1 MYGKLPPKNKVPIEL
16 PREYEIELTPAVP
29 EFKLK
34 FILFGDILARDKC
47 LVVNIVLTLIVKL
60 LEFTYDYLVSVLQLI

>member
-1 MYGKLPPKNKVPIEL
+1 MYGKLPPKNKVPNEL

-34 FILFGDILARDKC
+34 FILFGDILARNHC

-60 LEFTYDYLVSVLQLI
+60 LEFTNYYRVSVLQLI

>member
-29 EFKLK
+29 EFKIKL
-34 FILFGDILARDKC
+34 ILFGVILARDHC
-47 LVVNIVLTLIVKL
+47 LVANIVLTLIVKL
-60 LEFTYDYLVSVLQLI
+60 FEFTNGYPVAVLQLI

>member
-1 MYGKLPPKNKVPIEL
+1 MYRKLPKENKEL
-16 PREYEIELTPAVP
+16 REYEIELTPAVP

-34 FILFGDILARDKC
+34 FISIGDILIKINC
-47 LVVNIVLTLIVKL
+47 LVANIVLTLIVKL

>member
-1 MYGKLPPKNKVPIEL
+1 MYGKLPAKNKVPNEL

-34 FILFGDILARDKC
+34 FILFGDILARDQC

-60 LEFTYDYLVSVLQLI
+60 FEFTNYYRVSVLQLR

>member
-1 MYGKLPPKNKVPIEL
+1 MYEKLPLKNKVPSEL

-34 FILFGDILARDKC
+34 FISFGDILARNNC
-47 LVVNIVLTLIVKL
+47 
-60 LEFTYDYLVSVLQLI
+60 